1 MKYILLV
8 AFLTI
13 IFFTSSPIE
22 VFAFEN
28 LVTSNPDPFFGEVLC
43 LPDQEN
49 DHISGECLPMGPSSY
64 KSRMASVG
72 ITFPLRPFS
81 GHKPAPSLTY
91 IDIGYGE
98 VVTQNAPVYNSLE
111 AAANHNKNS
120 ILRRID
126 SPYSFI
132 SYSEEVYL
140 DGKRY
145 YMVEYGGYMTAND
158 VSRIGAPSNFQGIT
172 FATTPETQFGWILF
186 PTQTKRTPNFE
197 IDDYSGREV
206 KRYEIVQI
214 FDSIQI
220 DEMNWYMIAPDEWIP
235 EKFEYQ
241 RRIGRVIPNTTPPEG
256 VNNGRWIEVNLEQ
269 QTLSVYQNHELIF
282 VTLIASGLEP
292 FWTRPGLFQIY
303 EKHESTPMR
312 GSFEPDRSDAYY
324 LEDVPWTMYFDNAR
338 ALHGAYWHNRFGA
351 VRSHGCVNL
360 SVGDSHWIFDWAE
373 EGDWVYVWDPSGKT
387 PTDPAAYGDGG
398 A

>member
-1 MKYILLV
+1 MRRILPV

-13 IFFTSSPIE
+13 TLFTLSSINVYAIE
-22 VFAFEN
+22 SIEP
-28 LVTSNPDPFFGEVLC
+28 SIGDPYFGEVLC

-49 DHISGECLPMGPSSY
+49 DHLTGECLPLGPSSY
-64 KSRMASVG
+64 KSRMAKVG

-81 GHKPAPSLTY
+81 GQISDPSLTY

-111 AAANHNKNS
+111 AASKHNKGA
-120 ILRRID
+120 ILRKID
-126 SPYSFI
+126 SPYSYI
-132 SYSEEVYL
+132 SYSEEVYV

-172 FATTPETQFGWILF
+172 FTTTPERQFGWILY
-186 PTQTKRTPNFE
+186 PTQTKLTPNFE
-197 IDDYSGREV
+197 VDDYTGQEV

-214 FDSIQI
+214 FDTAQI
-220 DEMNWYMIAPDEWIP
+220 DSMNWYMIAPDEWIP
-235 EKFEYQ
+235 EKYEYQ
-241 RRIGRVIPNTTPPEG
+241 RRIGRVIPNTSPPEG
-256 VNNGRWIEVNLEQ
+256 VETGRWIEINLEQ
-269 QTLSVYQNHELIF
+269 QTVAVYENYELMF
-282 VTLIASGLEP
+282 ATLIASGLEP

-303 EKHESTPMR
+303 EKHETTPMR
-312 GSFEPDRSDAYY
+312 GSFETDRSDAYY
-324 LEDVPWTMYFDNAR
+324 LEDVPWTMYFDKAR
-338 ALHGAYWHNRFGA
+338 AIHGAYWHNRFGT
-351 VRSHGCVNL
+351 VLSHGCVNL
-360 SVGDSHWIFDWAE
+360 SVGDSHWVFDWAE